1 MYKLMLLVICGN
13 YNGLIHSFLRDRDQ
27 KDVFNGQSWNCS
39 HIKVGASR
47 GLILKPLLFL
57 VFINDLPE
65 GLTTSANIFADDT
78 LFYSVAHDSAASS
91 VSLNYDLLKISCWIT
106 SGRWCLSQMPQ
117 KSRKRLFS
125 LAKQVQLF
133 PFNNVPVIRWKYLKA
148 SSL

>member
-1 MYKLMLLVICGN
+1 MLLVICGN

-47 GLILKPLLFL
+47 GLILEPLLFL

-78 LFYSVAHDSAASS
+78 LFYSVLMILQH
-91 VSLNYDLLKISCWIT
+91 LQYLLIMT
-106 SGRWCLSQMPQ
+106 
-117 KSRKRLFS
+117 
-125 LAKQVQLF
+125 
-133 PFNNVPVIRWKYLKA
+133 YLKFLVGLPVEDDA
-148 SSL
+148 